1 MGEQSG
7 SIDGLAQA
15 TPEVYVFNRT
25 ESARKTVNIPT
36 AGISQRLIEVPPT
49 VL

>member
-7 SIDGLAQA
+7 IIDRLTQA

-25 ESARKTVNIPT
+25 ESAQKTVNIPT
-36 AGISQRLIEVPPT
+36 VWISQRLIEVPPT